1 MRRVGRAAGGAG
13 RARAWLAEYSVA
25 LRAEGGLAGR
35 VHIEQLD
42 FTDAGSVRACH
53 EAWLAAQR
61 LDEPYE
67 PVMGER
73 LFGCWMTMGWGG
85 EPREVW
91 LVRGPAEG
99 SVAGWYRLE
108 FPDLENLDRS
118 YLHLIVHPEERRRGL
133 GRALLRHAAG
143 RAAARGRTV
152 LDGGARN
159 GTAGEAFARRVGAE
173 SGLVDIERLL
183 EPGKLEDGRLARLR
197 EQAERHA
204 AGYALVTWAG
214 LVPEDLIEQMAALYA
229 ALSDAPHNPDVE
241 PEKWDAQRVRERVNG
256 LRMHYGARDYSV
268 AARHVATGEMAALTQ
283 VTVDPPVAGW
293 GFQLITAVTAAHR
306 GHRLGLLVK
315 VAMLQWLATAEPQL
329 ERITTWNA
337 EANQHMIAVNE
348 ALGYTVFGAPATSWR
363 LDVAD
368 LVA

>member
-1 MRRVGRAAGGAG
+1 M
-13 RARAWLAEYSVA
+13 
-25 LRAEGGLAGR
+25 
-35 VHIEQLD
+35 HIEQLD
-42 FTDAGSVRACH
+42 LSDTAGIRACYG
-53 EAWLAAQR
+53 AFLAAQR
-61 LDEPYE
+61 VDEPE
-67 PVMGER
+67 ELLMGER
-73 LFGCWMTMGWGG
+73 IFGVWFTTGFSG
-85 EPREVW
+85 EPAEVW
-91 LVRGPAEG
+91 LVPGHAPG

-108 FPDLENLDRS
+108 LPDLENLDRAN
-118 YLHLIVHPEERRRGL
+118 LHLTVHPDERRHGL

-143 RAAARGRTV
+143 RAAAHGRTV
-152 LDGGARN
+152 LGGGARN

-173 SGLVDIERLL
+173 PGLVDIERLL
-183 EPGKLEDGRLARLR
+183 EPGKLEDGGLARLR

-204 AGYALVTWAG
+204 AGYALVTWSG
-214 LVPEDLIEQMAALYA
+214 LVPEELIEQMAALYA
-229 ALSDAPHNPDVE
+229 ALSDAPHDPDVE

-256 LRMHYGARDYSV
+256 LREHFGTREYSV

-283 VTVDPPVAGW
+283 VSVDPPDPGW
-293 GFQLITAVTAAHR
+293 AVQLITAVTAAHR

-315 VAMLQWLATAEPQL
+315 VAMLEWLATAEPQL

-337 EANQHMIAVNE
+337 EDNQHMIAVNE